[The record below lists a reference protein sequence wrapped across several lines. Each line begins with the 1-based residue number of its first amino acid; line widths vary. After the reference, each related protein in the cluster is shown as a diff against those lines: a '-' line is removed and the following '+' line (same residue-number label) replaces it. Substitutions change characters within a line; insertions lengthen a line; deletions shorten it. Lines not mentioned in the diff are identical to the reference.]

1 MIGLDTNV
9 LVRYVMQDDP
19 KQSQKASRLMESLS
33 PETPGFV
40 PLVALVEFVWVLASC
55 YDLTRE
61 QLAQALD
68 GLLRAKEVV
77 LERAEQVSQALR
89 TFGASAANFAD
100 CLIERTAAAAG
111 CEKTMTFDAGAAKS
125 VGMTLITRELCIR
138 SRFPHPA
145 AIKPC

>member
-19 KQSQKASRLMESLS
+19 KQSQKASKLIESLTS
-33 PETPGFV
+33 EAPGFV
-40 PLVALVEFVWVLASC
+40 PLVALIELVWVLTSC

-61 QLAQALD
+61 QVAQALD
-68 GLLRAKEVV
+68 ALLRAKEIV

-89 TFGASAANFAD
+89 TFGAGSADLAD

-111 CEKTMTFDAGAAKS
+111 CGKTMTFDAGASKFA
-125 VGMTLITRELCIR
+125 GMTLAT
-138 SRFPHPA
+138 
-145 AIKPC
+145 